1 VTETNQLTL
10 NDTSSE
16 LDAMLARLSIDQVRF
31 VVARSEVSTDKEAAQ
46 NIRVSPESVKRW
58 KREGAPIDETLR
70 LLAHDGVVTA
80 LHLRKRNLAKAMA
93 VKVAGLDDPDSKVRQ
108 GVATEVIEWELGSA
122 VQKQEHTVKVVGF
135 DLDRL

>member
-1 VTETNQLTL
+1 
-10 NDTSSE
+10 
-16 LDAMLARLSIDQVRF
+16 MLARLSIDQVRF